1 MRHIVTPLLRHYL
14 MPLLVVVQ
22 VALACAITCN
32 ALFLLQQRLVPILAT
47 DGVSD
52 PGRLIVA
59 WQIAAKGKPWAPS
72 RLLQTEAALRDI
84 PGVDAVSIAGSIP
97 MQVLVQMNGEVI
109 AEGSD
114 AQANAAVYVGDNLVH
129 TLGLKLVAG
138 RDFSLDERVVQ
149 YKDVGINDNGP
160 TIITRALAQRMF
172 PDGNALGK
180 VFRIGKDADAGR
192 RTVVGIVDHLMR
204 NQVTEVSQQSIDY
217 SMVFPGVPG
226 DWPLPTFAVRA
237 HPAAGIETLRKAVK
251 VTIERE
257 FGSEMVQGVEP
268 YYETYSDLRERTLAR
283 SKASVWLLGAVSVV
297 VLIVTLAGIMGLTAY
312 WVQQRTRQIGVR
324 RALGARRRDIL
335 HWLQL
340 ENALIIGVGVAIGML
355 LAYAFNLWLMTR
367 YEFSRLPISYLPLGA
382 ALLLVLGQLAV
393 IGPARRAARVPPA
406 VATRSV

>member
-1 MRHIVTPLLRHYL
+1 
-14 MPLLVVVQ
+14 
-22 VALACAITCN
+22 
-32 ALFLLQQRLVPILAT
+32 
-47 DGVSD
+47 
-52 PGRLIVA
+52 
-59 WQIAAKGKPWAPS
+59 
-72 RLLQTEAALRDI
+72 
-84 PGVDAVSIAGSIP
+84 
-97 MQVLVQMNGEVI
+97 
-109 AEGSD
+109 
-114 AQANAAVYVGDNLVH
+114 
-129 TLGLKLVAG
+129 
-138 RDFSLDERVVQ
+138 
-149 YKDVGINDNGP
+149 
-160 TIITRALAQRMF
+160 
-172 PDGNALGK
+172 
-180 VFRIGKDADAGR
+180 
-192 RTVVGIVDHLMR
+192 
-204 NQVTEVSQQSIDY
+204 
-217 SMVFPGVPG
+217 
-226 DWPLPTFAVRA
+226 
-237 HPAAGIETLRKAVK
+237 
-251 VTIERE
+251 
-257 FGSEMVQGVEP
+257 MVQGVEP